1 MPRGRPTNASKM
13 VEASTTENATM
24 QLLEKMTTEVTL
36 THQYSGQ
43 IQAFSAVSKITT
55 IGALRLLKRI
65 KDERLYRVLGG
76 QKGYDQNGEEFIL
89 GTWEAYCRMVG
100 RSVDQVDEDIQNLA
114 ALGETALEAVR
125 QVGLGYRELRQLRK
139 MDDSDR
145 QVVVGEI
152 EANAGDKEAILSL
165 IDSLVARHTKE
176 KEVLTKKLDH
186 TQKDLEAAR
195 ALSAERDRKTRQMEE
210 QIRKWETGAVDY
222 PKWIQDARMETLAQS
237 GKIFQAIDAL
247 RALRER
253 ILAIPETY
261 EDRDAEDL
269 MTAPVAVL
277 YWTTIQQLHAQIGD
291 LLAVAEETFSGY
303 ESLCRL
309 PLADLKRLNNV
320 Q

>member
-1 MPRGRPTNASKM
+1 MPRGRPTNESKM
-13 VEASTTENATM
+13 IATTAAEAATTDLV
-24 QLLEKMTTEVTL
+24 QKMTSEHNLALVL
-36 THQYSGQ
+36 AGQ
-43 IQAFSAVSKITT
+43 ARAFQAVSSLTS
-55 IGALRLLKRI
+55 IGALRILQQI
-65 KDERLYRVLGG
+65 KTEKLYRSSFGIETE
-76 QKGYDQNGEEFIL
+76 DQNGKFKL
-89 GTWEAYCRMVG
+89 GTWEAYCRMIG
-100 RSVDQVDEDIQNLA
+100 RSVDQVDEDLQNLA

-139 MDDSDR
+139 LDESD
-145 QVVVGEI
+145 QQIVVGEI

-165 IDSLVARHTKE
+165 IDSLAARHAKE
-176 KEVLTKKLDH
+176 KEALTKKLDS

-195 ALSAERDRKTRQMEE
+195 AISAQRAEETRQMKE
-210 QIRKWETGAVDY
+210 QVKKWETGAVDY
-222 PKWIQDARMETLAQS
+222 PKWIQEARMETLAQS
-237 GKIFQAIDAL
+237 GKIFQAVDAL

-277 YWTTIQQLHAQIGD
+277 YWTTVQQLHSQIGD

-309 PLADLKRLNNV
+309 PLADLKRLNNI